1 MLLVD
6 DQTATLSMVDA
17 GEAPPT
23 VLAAQPIEGSDA
35 TAACDT
41 LLRRLG
47 AEPGAADDIYLIGT
61 SPELN
66 TVSNQLRTTSSIPVQ
81 VPDDFAIARG
91 AAMAVEPTTM
101 TQAVMLP
108 DETTAIPP
116 AAEMTQMSPQQG
128 EQLAYSMAD
137 DSALLP
143 MDTSEPEDD
152 YAEAPAPRLST
163 RSLLISN
170 AVVAF
175 AVIGFAVLAVVVAIT
190 IRPTASQQPVQGH
203 PNAAPGKFMPPL
215 PTQQQAPLP
224 PVPAGNAAA
233 VLPPGS
239 GLPEVSGPGPQQVAP
254 VPDVPP
260 APAVPRPSPRGSSS
274 REPAQSGADSD
285 PDPDPNPDPV
295 PQHDRCHNG
304 RHDGDDWRHDGYAR
318 APRRARR
325 RGRLVRTTVR
335 LAPRRVRL
343 APRRVRLAPR
353 RVRRRDDWCHDRHD
367 RRDDRDDRHHDR
379 WRHDGYD
386 WRDDRWHHRRYD
398 RWRYDWRWDDRWWD
412 DRWWD
417 DRWWD
422 DRWSDDRWW
431 DDRWWDDRWWDDRW
445 WDDRW
450 WDDRWWDD
458 RWWDD
463 RWWDDWRH
471 DRWPHDRWPLPLLTK
486 AATGGSPMGLRLVG
500 QPFPYC
506 RRPCPTVWSL

>member
-1 MLLVD
+1 MDVVLGVAVTGPVARVALVGSTPGGPDVIDQSTVDVAENPIEKLTDTVVGTHRLLADENHRLVATGVCWSDQELAAELRRLLIDAGIEDVALLSESEAATALVRNTSRGAGEHGTAVLLVD

-41 LLRRLG
+41 LLSRLG
-47 AEPGAADDIYLIGT
+47 AEPGAADDVYLIGT

-66 TVSNQLRTTSSIPVQ
+66 TVANQLRTTSSIPVQ

-116 AAEMTQMSPQQG
+116 AAEMTQISPQQG

-152 YAEAPAPRLST
+152 YAEVPAPQLST

-175 AVIGFAVLAVVVAIT
+175 AVIGFAVLAVAVAIT

-260 APAVPRPSPRGSSS
+260 APAVPRPQPPRF
-274 REPAQSGADSD
+274 Q
-285 PDPDPNPDPV
+285 
-295 PQHDRCHNG
+295 
-304 RHDGDDWRHDGYAR
+304 
-318 APRRARR
+318 
-325 RGRLVRTTVR
+325 
-335 LAPRRVRL
+335 
-343 APRRVRLAPR
+343 
-353 RVRRRDDWCHDRHD
+353 
-367 RRDDRDDRHHDR
+367 
-379 WRHDGYD
+379 
-386 WRDDRWHHRRYD
+386 
-398 RWRYDWRWDDRWWD
+398 
-412 DRWWD
+412 
-417 DRWWD
+417 
-422 DRWSDDRWW
+422 
-431 DDRWWDDRWWDDRW
+431 
-445 WDDRW
+445 
-450 WDDRWWDD
+450 
-458 RWWDD
+458 
-463 RWWDDWRH
+463 
-471 DRWPHDRWPLPLLTK
+471 LP
-486 AATGGSPMGLRLVG
+486 
-500 QPFPYC
+500 
-506 RRPCPTVWSL
+506 